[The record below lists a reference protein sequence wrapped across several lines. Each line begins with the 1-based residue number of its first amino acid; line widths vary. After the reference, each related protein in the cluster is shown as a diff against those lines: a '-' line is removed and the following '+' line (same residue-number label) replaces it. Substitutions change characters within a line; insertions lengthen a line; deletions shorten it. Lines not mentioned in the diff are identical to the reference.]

1 MSQREEPILTD
12 YLQMV
17 KNLQDEY
24 ESLPVG
30 RPEWMMKDIIQ
41 NSWDARVDKN
51 SASGW
56 SFSLR
61 LFKRKSEYVVVIEDE
76 GTTGLTGT
84 MKAAEAQTL
93 LASGKDIPAR
103 ERRVRFLGQAITWGR
118 TQDAAGGRGQGK
130 GVLLIANNLNTV
142 NFESL
147 SEDGYFAGALQRS
160 VKGTNMIDDDA
171 DAQKYSEEF
180 YPELGPKRSNGVRI
194 LLDHP
199 DSTLVDAMLDGT
211 IDEYILASWWP
222 VLATKAKVVIG
233 VLGNERELDVSTIY
247 AARVKAYRSNSEL
260 LGKTLIQKPSS
271 EARIIGHRVGKAAVA
286 IADLT
291 GLETPN
297 DVVDSLGERA
307 LSVHFIRQGMVVAR
321 YTIQEHLQTIAYD
334 IKPEVRDA
342 VYAGFYGYVELD
354 GIEANREA
362 KELENPLHYGFKNG
376 RSGRMG
382 KSVETFLMDPVRD
395 GLEKYG
401 LLLEKSEAA
410 DEQER
415 AVQSNVQSVINRL
428 ASRLGLNAAKP
439 AGPKGTNRP
448 GGAPRMP
455 IQIVIDNPHNGV
467 RLQQNASIEGLQ
479 ARIKNRQSC
488 GIKVGVEFILE
499 SPQAGPVTLWEGDA
513 ALAASEERQIA
524 FPAMESGLFSEPG
537 RYRVVARVV
546 LQSAGN
552 LEVLD
557 PELLASKTQVKVGWY
572 REDATSLYIAIDPP
586 RKGLIELVEMP
597 GYNYGTMV
605 YEHDDR
611 SPKVKYYSD
620 APAVKAA
627 KADSTEAQHEL
638 LLEIGLRALSEYVV
652 NVRVPLEKIMSPE
665 DIKQAEAGENLIQ
678 ATYFMLRGKVE

>member
-41 NSWDARVDKN
+41 NSWDARIDKVH
-51 SASGW
+51 AAGW
-56 SFSLR
+56 AFNLR
-61 LFKRKSEYVVVIEDE
+61 LFKRKSGYVVVIEDE
-76 GTTGLTGT
+76 GTSGLTGT
-84 MKAAEAQTL
+84 MKASEAQAL
-93 LASGKDIPAR
+93 LAAGSDIPAR

-142 NFESL
+142 NFESQ
-147 SEDGYFAGALQRS
+147 SDDGYFAGALQRS

-171 DAQKYSEEF
+171 DPRKYADEHYS
-180 YPELGPKRSNGVRI
+180 ELGPKRSNGVRI
-194 LLDHP
+194 LLDQP
-199 DSTLVDAMLDGT
+199 DSALVDAMLDGT

-222 VLATKAKVVIG
+222 VLATKAKIKIG
-233 VLGNERELDVSTIY
+233 VLGDERDLALSSVY
-247 AARVKAYRSNSEL
+247 QARVDSYRSNSQL
-260 LGKTLIQKPSS
+260 LGKTLIEKPASG
-271 EARIIGHRVGKAAVA
+271 ARIINHRVGKAAVS
-286 IADLT
+286 IADLAA
-291 GLETPN
+291 
-297 DVVDSLGERA
+297 LGISHESDEQLVERA

-321 YTIQEHLQTIAYD
+321 YTIQEHLQSIAYD
-334 IKPEVRDA
+334 IKPEVREA
-342 VYAGFYGYVELD
+342 VYAGFYGYLELE

-362 KELENPLHYGFKNG
+362 KELENPLHFGFKNG

-382 KSVETFLMDPVRD
+382 KSVESFLMDPVRD
-395 GLEKYG
+395 GLERYG

-428 ASRLGLNAAKP
+428 ASRLGLNASKP

-467 RLQQNASIEGLQ
+467 RLQQDAAVGGLQ
-479 ARIKNRQSC
+479 ARVKNRQTC
-488 GIKVGVEFILE
+488 GINVGISFILE
-499 SPQAGPVTLWEGDA
+499 SPDMAPITLLEVDA
-513 ALAASEERQIA
+513 ALVASEERQIA
-524 FPAMESGLFSEPG
+524 FPEMGAELFAEPG
-537 RYRVVARVV
+537 RYRVIARVV

-557 PELLASKTQVKVGWY
+557 PELLATGTQVKVGWY
-572 REDATSLYIAIDPP
+572 REDATSLYVAIDPP
-586 RKGLIELVEMP
+586 RKGLIELVEMT
-597 GYNYGTMV
+597 GYYYGTMV

-627 KADSTEAQHEL
+627 KAESTEAQHEL

-652 NVRVPLEKIMSPE
+652 NVRAPLEKIMTAG
-665 DIKQAEAGENLIQ
+665 DIEKAEAEENLVQ